1 MSSWRDDTILDGFEC
16 LELPLPLAAPAPG
29 EPEEEGALVGTLV
42 RRRGGR
48 RHRRA
53 MLYVHG
59 WSDYFFQAHLAEV
72 VDTMGFD
79 LHAVD
84 LRRYGRSLREGQL
97 AGFISDVDEY
107 SEELDAALEVI
118 RADYDSVTVMGH
130 STGGLVTALWADQR
144 HGELD
149 GVILNSPWLD
159 LQGSPLLRA
168 VTAPV
173 LQRMRGSYPTTV
185 VPLPNN
191 GLYNRVINKDFDGEW
206 TIDEALKGGPNFA
219 VRVGWLAAILAGHDR
234 VAEGLAID
242 APVLTLISSRS
253 DFRRTW
259 DESLKSADTVLDV
272 EKLAVRAVKLGPHVT
287 VVRIPDGL
295 HDLALSAEPVR
306 THYFDQIA
314 RWVRAY
320 ID

>member
-1 MSSWRDDTILDGFEC
+1 MTWRPDTILDGFER
-16 LELPLPLAAPAPG
+16 LELPLPLATPVPG
-29 EPEEEGALVGTLV
+29 EPEVEGSLVGTLV
-42 RRRGGR
+42 RRAGGR

-72 VDTMGFD
+72 VEAMGFD
-79 LHAVD
+79 LYAVD

-97 AGFISDVDEY
+97 AGFITDVDEY
-107 SEELDAALEVI
+107 AEELDAALDVI
-118 RADYDSVTVMGH
+118 RAEHSSVTVMGH

-144 HGELD
+144 RGELD
-149 GVILNSPWLD
+149 GLVLNSPWLD

-185 VPLPNN
+185 IPLPNN
-191 GLYNRVINKDFDGEW
+191 GLYNRVINKDLGGEW
-206 TIDEALKGGPNFA
+206 VIDEGLKGGPNFA

-234 VAEGLAID
+234 VAEGLQID
-242 APVLTLISSRS
+242 CPVLTLISARS

-287 VVRIPDGL
+287 VVRIVDGL

-306 THYFDQIA
+306 THYFDEIA